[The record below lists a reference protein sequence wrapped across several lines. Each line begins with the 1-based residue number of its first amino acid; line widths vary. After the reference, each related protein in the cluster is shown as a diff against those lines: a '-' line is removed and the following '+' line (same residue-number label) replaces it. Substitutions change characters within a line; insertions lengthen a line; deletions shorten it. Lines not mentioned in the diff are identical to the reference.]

1 MIFSSSATVYSE
13 VAPDKLPYTEDSLT
27 GNCTCAYAKLFF
39 NEYFVCAYINILC
52 KKNSY
57 ESVLKKRFLL

>member
-1 MIFSSSATVYSE
+1 MKKNKIFNMIFSSSATVYSE

-39 NEYFVCAYINILC
+39 IECFVCA
-52 KKNSY
+52 
-57 ESVLKKRFLL
+57 